1 MNILGSVVER
11 AFRTLKM
18 IDLKIRPIHHHLAD
32 RVRAHVFLCM
42 LAYYVEW
49 HMRQALASI
58 LFDDHDKASAAAE
71 RESVVKKAVRSDAAK
86 VKVATKMTP
95 EGYTAQSFRS
105 LLSFLGT
112 IVKSWVKPRGTSS
125 LPFTIITTPTE
136 HQRRALDLL
145 GVSINP

>member
-1 MNILGSVVER
+1 
-11 AFRTLKM
+11 
-18 IDLKIRPIHHHLAD
+18 
-32 RVRAHVFLCM
+32 
-42 LAYYVEW
+42 
-49 HMRQALASI
+49 MRQALASI
-58 LFDDHDKASAAAE
+58 LFDDHDKESAAAE
-71 RESVVKKAVRSDAAK
+71 RESVVKKAVRSDAAM
-86 VKVATKMTP
+86 VKVATKMTPEMTP